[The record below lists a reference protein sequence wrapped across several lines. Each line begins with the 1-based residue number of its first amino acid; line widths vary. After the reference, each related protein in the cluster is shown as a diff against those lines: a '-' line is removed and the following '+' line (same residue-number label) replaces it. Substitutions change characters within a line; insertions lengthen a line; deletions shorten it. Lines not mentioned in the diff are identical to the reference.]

1 MDDDLPRA
9 SVPADIGTP
18 DKIAWGLS
26 FRQLAII
33 GTVAGAGWLL
43 YSNFGPL
50 LPPMAWVIAAIP
62 VAGVTVFV
70 ALGRRDGLALDV
82 WLRHGFALRRVPKLQ
97 TPGRPGA
104 GQALV
109 EMTAPPKVPAPL
121 RIAATRIAA
130 DGTLTVD
137 GAARCVIACGT
148 TNVALR
154 TGQEQAALLSGFGQ
168 WLNALTGPAQIV
180 VAAQRHDLTPYAQAV
195 LDNTARLPHEALRR
209 AADDYAAFL
218 LELDATRDPLRRQ
231 VLAVVPA
238 GPARESTVRAF
249 GALGVSAD
257 PLDGGAVTA
266 ALASGVDPYLPP
278 VPGPRAVPGIPITAS
293 ATTDGGTR

>member
-1 MDDDLPRA
+1 MDETIPRA
-9 SVPADIGTP
+9 SVPADVDTP

-33 GTVAGAGWLL
+33 SSVAGAGWLL

-62 VAGVTVFV
+62 VAAVTVFV
-70 ALGRRDGLALDV
+70 ALGRRDGLPLDV
-82 WLRHGFALRRVPKLQ
+82 WLRHGLALRREPKLQ
-97 TPGRPGA
+97 TPGRTRA
-104 GQALV
+104 GHLLV
-109 EMTAPPKVPAPL
+109 DTTAPPRVPAPL
-121 RIAATRIAA
+121 RGSATSIAA

-137 GAARCVIACGT
+137 DKARSVIACGA

-154 TGQEQAALLSGFGQ
+154 TGQEQGALLSGFGQ

-195 LDNTARLPHEALRR
+195 LDNTARLPHEALRA

-218 LELDATRDPLRRQ
+218 LDLDHSRTPLRRQ
-231 VLAVVPA
+231 VLAVVQA
-238 GPARESTVRAF
+238 GPTREATVRAF

-266 ALASGVDPYLPP
+266 ALASAVDPYQPP
-278 VPGPRAVPGIPITAS
+278 VPGPRAVPGVPIT
-293 ATTDGGTR
+293 TRRTP

>member
-9 SVPADIGTP
+9 FVPADIGAP
-18 DKIAWGLS
+18 DKIAWGLT

-43 YSNFGPL
+43 YSHFGPL
-50 LPPMAWVIAAIP
+50 LPPIAWVIAAIP
-62 VAGVTVFV
+62 IAAVTIVV
-70 ALGRRDGLALDV
+70 ALGKRDGLPLDV
-82 WLRHGFALRRVPKLQ
+82 WLRHGLALRRMPKLQ
-97 TPGRPGA
+97 TPGRTRA
-104 GQALV
+104 GQPLV
-109 EMTAPPKVPAPL
+109 EATAPPRVPAPL
-121 RIAATRIAA
+121 RTAATTIAA

-218 LELDATRDPLRRQ
+218 LDLDTTRDPLRRQ
-231 VLAVVPA
+231 VLAVIPQ
-238 GPARESTVRAF
+238 GPTLQATVRAF

-266 ALASGVDPYLPP
+266 ALASAVDPYQPP
-278 VPGPRAVPGIPITAS
+278 VPGPRAVPGIPIT
-293 ATTDGGTR
+293 TRRTS

>member
-1 MDDDLPRA
+1 MDDDIPRA

-43 YSNFGPL
+43 YSNVGPL
-50 LPPMAWVIAAIP
+50 LPAMAWVIAAIP
-62 VAGVTVFV
+62 VAAVTIVV
-70 ALGRRDGLALDV
+70 ALGKRDGLPLDV
-82 WLRHGFALRRVPKLQ
+82 WLRHGLTLRRVPKLQ
-97 TPGRPGA
+97 TPGRA
-104 GQALV
+104 GTGPALV
-109 EMTAPPKVPAPL
+109 EATASLKVPAPL
-121 RIAATRIAA
+121 RTAATTIAA

-137 GAARCVIACGT
+137 GVAGCVIACGT

-154 TGQEQAALLSGFGQ
+154 TGQEQAALLAGFGQ

-218 LELDATRDPLRRQ
+218 FDLDQTRDPLRRQ

-238 GPARESTVRAF
+238 GMREATVRAF
-249 GALGVSAD
+249 GALGVSAE
-257 PLDGGAVTA
+257 PLDGGAVVA
-266 ALASGVDPYLPP
+266 ALASAVDPYLPP

-293 ATTDGGTR
+293 TTTDGGTR

>member
-33 GTVAGAGWLL
+33 GAVAVAGWLL
-43 YSNFGPL
+43 YSSFGPL

-70 ALGRRDGLALDV
+70 ALGKRDGLPLDV
-82 WLRHGFALRRVPKLQ
+82 WLRHGLALRRVPKLQ
-97 TPGRPGA
+97 TPGRISA

-109 EMTAPPKVPAPL
+109 EMTAPPRVPAPL
-121 RIAATRIAA
+121 RTAATTIAA

-137 GAARCVIACGT
+137 GTARCVIACGT

-195 LDNTARLPHEALRR
+195 LDNTARLPHDALRR

-218 LELDATRDPLRRQ
+218 LDLDHTRDPLRRQ

-238 GPARESTVRAF
+238 GMREVTVRAF
-249 GALGVSAD
+249 GALGVSAE
-257 PLDGGAVTA
+257 PLDGRAVVA
-266 ALASGVDPYLPP
+266 ALASAVDPYLPP
-278 VPGPRAVPGIPITAS
+278 VPGPRAVPGIPITTS
-293 ATTDGGTR
+293 TTTDGKTR

>member
-1 MDDDLPRA
+1 MDEDVPRA
-9 SVPADIGTP
+9 CVPADIGAP

-33 GTVAGAGWLL
+33 GSVAGAGWLL

-50 LPPMAWVIAAIP
+50 LPAMAWVIAAIP
-62 VAGVTVFV
+62 VAGVTVVV
-70 ALGRRDGLALDV
+70 ALGKRDGLPLDV
-82 WLRHGFALRRVPKLQ
+82 WLRHGLALRSVPKLQ
-97 TPGRPGA
+97 TPGRARA
-104 GQALV
+104 GPALV
-109 EMTAPPKVPAPL
+109 EVTVPPKVPAPL
-121 RIAATRIAA
+121 RTAATTIAA
-130 DGTLTVD
+130 DGTLTVG
-137 GAARCVIACGT
+137 GAARSVIACGT

-154 TGQEQAALLSGFGQ
+154 TGQEQGALLSGFGQ

-218 LELDATRDPLRRQ
+218 LELDATRNPLRRK
-231 VLAVVPA
+231 VLAVIPQ
-238 GPARESTVRAF
+238 GPTREATVRAF

-257 PLDGGAVTA
+257 PLDGGALTA
-266 ALASGVDPYLPP
+266 ALASAVDPYQPP
-278 VPGPRAVPGIPITAS
+278 VPGPRAVPGVPIT
-293 ATTDGGTR
+293 TRRNP

>member
-1 MDDDLPRA
+1 M
-9 SVPADIGTP
+9 PADIGAP

-62 VAGVTVFV
+62 IAAVTIVV
-70 ALGRRDGLALDV
+70 ALGKRDGLPLDV
-82 WLRHGFALRRVPKLQ
+82 WLRHGLALRRVPKLQ
-97 TPGRPGA
+97 TPGRTRT
-104 GQALV
+104 GQPLV
-109 EMTAPPKVPAPL
+109 DTTAPPMVPAPL
-121 RIAATRIAA
+121 RIAATTIAA

-218 LELDATRDPLRRQ
+218 LELDTTRDPLRRQ
-231 VLAVVPA
+231 VLAVIA
-238 GPARESTVRAF
+238 QGPTREATVRTF
-249 GALGVSAD
+249 GALGVSAE
-257 PLDGGAVTA
+257 PLDGGALTA
-266 ALASGVDPYLPP
+266 ALASAVDPYQPP
-278 VPGPRAVPGIPITAS
+278 VPGPRAVPGVPIT
-293 ATTDGGTR
+293 TRRNP

>member
-1 MDDDLPRA
+1 MDDDIPRA
-9 SVPADIGTP
+9 AVPADIGTP
-18 DKIAWGLS
+18 DKIAWGLT

-33 GTVAGAGWLL
+33 GTIAGAGWLL
-43 YSNFGPL
+43 YSSFGPL
-50 LPPMAWVIAAIP
+50 LPPMAWLIAAIP

-70 ALGRRDGLALDV
+70 ALGRRDGLPLDV

-97 TPGRPGA
+97 TPGRTRG
-104 GQALV
+104 GQPLV
-109 EMTAPPKVPAPL
+109 QTAAPPRAPAPL
-121 RIAATRIAA
+121 RTAATTIAA

-209 AADDYAAFL
+209 AADDYAGFL
-218 LELDATRDPLRRQ
+218 LELDTTRAPLRRQ

-238 GPARESTVRAF
+238 GMREATVRAF
-249 GALGVSAD
+249 GALGVSAE

-266 ALASGVDPYLPP
+266 ALASAADPYLPP

-293 ATTDGGTR
+293 TTDGGTR